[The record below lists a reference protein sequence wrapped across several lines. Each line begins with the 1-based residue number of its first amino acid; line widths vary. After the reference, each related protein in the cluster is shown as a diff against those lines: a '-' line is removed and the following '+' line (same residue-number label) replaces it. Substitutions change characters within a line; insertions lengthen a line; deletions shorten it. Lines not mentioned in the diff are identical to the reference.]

1 MLAWIEETVPSPY
14 GSIRALNWAVGD
26 APRVE
31 DSFEEPEY
39 NCDEDIY
46 GVSATEEVR
55 AMADLDDA
63 EDQLGAVL
71 WNSNSVVLQYLHE
84 HIFEAPKKPSRK
96 GEADVEPQTTSTRIP
111 ISEARILELGSGV
124 GALGI
129 ALAAGGAQVAVTD
142 IKELVPLMKRNI
154 RLNSELLRKSGGN
167 CLAATWRWGEPMP
180 KALKSY
186 FEAED
191 DKYNKDGG
199 VDVVVM
205 CDALYGNPK
214 DWPALIKVLNEV
226 ADASAPTRL
235 VVLNFCEQR
244 IDGVEDKFMELL
256 QSGESLWKAVTT
268 DIDEV
273 SNLSMKVRVT
283 RMTRRRFAKKAT
295 STDAVDPAIAPVS
308 SEAVET
314 KRKRRREE

>member
-1 MLAWIEETVPSPY
+1 MLAWIEDSVPSPY
-14 GSIRALNWAVGD
+14 GTIRALNWAVGE

-31 DSFEEPEY
+31 DSYEEPEY

-46 GVSATEEVR
+46 GAAEPYVR
-55 AMADLDDA
+55 TMADLDDA

-71 WNSNSVVLQYLHE
+71 WNSNSVVLQYLHD
-84 HIFEAPKKPSRK
+84 HVFLPKRSKDSAGAQAK
-96 GEADVEPQTTSTRIP
+96 GIVIND
-111 ISEARILELGSGV
+111 ARILELGSGV

-186 FEAED
+186 FESEEG
-191 DKYNKDGG
+191 KYSKDGG

-214 DWPALIKVLNEV
+214 DWPALIRVLNEV
-226 ADASAPTRL
+226 ADASYPTRL

-244 IDGVEDKFMELL
+244 VDGVEDKFMELI
-256 QSGESLWKAVTT
+256 QSNGSGWKAVTG
-268 DIDEV
+268 DVDAV
-273 SNLSMKVRVT
+273 SNLSMNVRVT
-283 RMTRRRFAKKAT
+283 RLTRKRP
-295 STDAVDPAIAPVS
+295 S
-308 SEAVET
+308 AVEST
-314 KRKRRREE
+314 MPSATPAECGRRKRNREE